1 MMKIQVNRIPDEG
14 LNEHATYD
22 PSKLDMDRQDIRL
35 KDPVEVDAQV
45 TKTDDE
51 LLVRVDIECPMRME
65 CARCLEEFAS
75 VLRADALFNYQVKP
89 SDIVDITDD
98 VRQEII
104 LGYPMIPVC
113 RPDCRGLCRVCG
125 RNLNHGDC
133 AHKAAAPAED

>member
-1 MMKIQVNRIPDEG
+1 MMKIQVNRIPEEG

-22 PSKLDMDRQDIRL
+22 PSTLDMDRQDIRL
-35 KDPVEVDAQV
+35 KDPFEVDAVV

-65 CARCLEEFAS
+65 CARCLEEFTS
-75 VLRADALFNYQVKP
+75 VLHTDAFFNYHVKP
-89 SDIVDITDD
+89 SDVVDITDD

-113 RPDCRGLCRVCG
+113 RPDCRGLCRACG
-125 RNLNHGDC
+125 HNLNHGNC
-133 AHKAAAPAED
+133 AHAAPARAED

>member
-1 MMKIQVNRIPDEG
+1 MMIQVSRIPEEG
-14 LNEHATYD
+14 LNEHAVYV
-22 PSKLDMDRQDIRL
+22 PSRLDMDRGDIHL
-35 KDPVEVDAQV
+35 KDPFEVDAVV

-75 VLRADALFNYQVKP
+75 VLHTDAFFNYQVKP

-125 RNLNHGDC
+125 HNLNHGEC
-133 AHKAAAPAED
+133 AHKGPAPAED